1 MSARTKS
8 PKVVSAAAARRRQQ
22 ITAIHVG
29 RTQLRIDEDTYR
41 ALLRRVSVAH
51 GDACDSSADMTPA
64 QLGAVIEEL
73 RSKGADI
80 DDEPRPRRRPGKHYP
95 GKPRNFTQLPDE
107 IAKIEAQLA
116 SMGLAWAYADAIAK
130 RMFRIP
136 FVAWCKQ
143 DQLRA
148 IVAALDVEQ
157 IKRWQAT
164 ELDRL
169 TKALKLRPRDIEKLT
184 SDLPRGWRRNR
195 DLMDRVLDQLR
206 RRLPAESEGEL

>member
-51 GDACDSSADMTPA
+51 GDACDSSADMTPS
-64 QLGAVIEEL
+64 QRSAVIEEL

-80 DDEPRPRRRPGKHYP
+80 DDDPQPRSGKRYP
-95 GKPRNFTQLPDE
+95 GKPRNFAQLPDE

-130 RMFRIP
+130 RMFGVP
-136 FVAWCKQ
+136 FVAWCKK

-157 IKRWQAT
+157 IKRAQTA
-164 ELDRL
+164 EFDRL
-169 TKALKLRPRDIEKLT
+169 TAALKLRCRDIDAMT
-184 SDLPRGWRRNR
+184 SDLPRWWRRSR
-195 DLMDRVLDQLR
+195 ALMERINERLR
-206 RRLPAESEGEL
+206 ERLIQEDMA